1 VNTPSDSAARGVAAE
16 GVAIRAA
23 TRADVPAIV
32 ALERVSFN
40 NPWSEESFYAF
51 LARETAQILV
61 AVRGV
66 EIVGY
71 AIIAWVLDEAELA
84 NIAVAPAER
93 GRGVGSR
100 LLDDGL
106 ARLAAL
112 GVRAVFLEVRGANA
126 VAQRLYG
133 SRGFVAVGRR
143 RAYYDNPVDDAVLM
157 RRGAAMD

>member
-1 VNTPSDSAARGVAAE
+1 MSPHAGGASTGI
-16 GVAIRAA
+16 AIREA
-23 TRADVPAIV
+23 TRDDVPAIV

-40 NPWSEESFYAF
+40 NPWSAESMHAF
-51 LARETAQILV
+51 LDRETARILV
-61 AVRGV
+61 AVRGP
-66 EIVGY
+66 ELVGY

-84 NIAVAPAER
+84 NIAVAPADR
-93 GRGVGSR
+93 GRGVGAQ

-112 GVRAVFLEVRGANA
+112 GVRTVFLEVRGANA

-133 SRGFVAVGRR
+133 SRGFVPVGRR
-143 RAYYDNPVDDAVLM
+143 RAYYENPVDDAVLM